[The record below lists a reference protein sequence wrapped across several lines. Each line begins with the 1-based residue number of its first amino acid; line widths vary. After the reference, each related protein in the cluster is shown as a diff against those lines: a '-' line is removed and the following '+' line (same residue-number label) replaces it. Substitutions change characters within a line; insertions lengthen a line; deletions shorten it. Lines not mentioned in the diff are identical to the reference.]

1 MKKTLIF
8 AALLAVT
15 LTWTLSALPA
25 AAGPITLTYSNFFPP
40 VHTQSKLAE
49 AWCKE
54 VEKRTNGQVV
64 IQYFPGQTL
73 TKGAVCYDGVVQG
86 ISDIGLS
93 VLAYTR
99 GRFPVMEV
107 LDLPLGYQNGRQ
119 ATAVVNDFY
128 YKMQPKELGDT
139 QVMYLHAHGPGLL
152 NTRKKPVRTLEDLK
166 GMKVRS
172 TGCSAKVVAALGG
185 TPVAKPMPESYQLL
199 EKGVVDASVHPIE
212 SNKGWSLGEVIDFVT
227 ESYPAGYTTTF
238 FVVMNKDKWNSLPDD
253 VKKTIQEINRE
264 WIAKTGEAWDQAD
277 QEGWK
282 FIKEKGVEVIKLSD
296 EESKRWGEAV
306 KPLLDEYV
314 KKAEAAGLPGAEALK
329 VAQEAVEKF
338 K

>member
-1 MKKTLIF
+1 MKKTVIF
-8 AALLAVT
+8 AAILAVT

-128 YKMQPKELGDT
+128 NKMQPKGTWRHPGD
-139 QVMYLHAHGPGLL
+139 VPARPRPGSF
-152 NTRKKPVRTLEDLK
+152 E
-166 GMKVRS
+166 
-172 TGCSAKVVAALGG
+172 
-185 TPVAKPMPESYQLL
+185 
-199 EKGVVDASVHPIE
+199 HP
-212 SNKGWSLGEVIDFVT
+212 
-227 ESYPAGYTTTF
+227 
-238 FVVMNKDKWNSLPDD
+238 
-253 VKKTIQEINRE
+253 Q
-264 WIAKTGEAWDQAD
+264 KTG
-277 QEGWK
+277 
-282 FIKEKGVEVIKLSD
+282 
-296 EESKRWGEAV
+296 
-306 KPLLDEYV
+306 PH
-314 KKAEAAGLPGAEALK
+314 PGRP
-329 VAQEAVEKF
+329 
-338 K
+338 